1 MTSDYLKSYECK
13 ENVLFNKNR
22 KLVCHI
28 LNKYYTSWPEL
39 KDDLIAV
46 GMIALWKATE
56 RYDENREVKFSSFAG
71 RAIRNEMSN
80 EVHRIY
86 GRNESLKR
94 EYTEKQESL
103 DKALYIGKDNDE
115 CSYHEILPDTVDDYE
130 NFDTNADL
138 KLAIRY
144 LPKSNRTALI
154 LYYFYGWSQGQIAE
168 HFSMSR
174 SWVAKL
180 LTTSTKML
188 KNILLHVR
196 IIEEIL
202 DELRVY
208 NSLNKHHKI
217 DLYDK
222 LEEKYSVDRDLLK
235 FLVRHM
241 EDIDMTNK
249 ELVYSWLD
257 NNKEDAKSKSHGE
270 LTRKISFQLALKAST
285 VGAYVSQWLSEQP
298 SSNPVGDKLVSDVKV
313 DPPVSDNNFE
323 LPKLELGK
331 VDKPKRSRSI
341 KLDSIKGEFTYGLFN
356 ISTEDGLEIINDDA
370 FSINFKNHE
379 EFKKFVEEVE
389 ELFDLMEVVYQL
401 DNVEELD

>member
-1 MTSDYLKSYECK
+1 MASDYLKSYECK
-13 ENVLFNKNR
+13 ENVLFNENR
-22 KLVCHI
+22 KLVYHM
-28 LNKYYTSWPEL
+28 LNKYYTRWPEL
-39 KDDLIAV
+39 KDDLVAV

-56 RYDENREVKFSSFAG
+56 QYDENREVKFQSFAG

-86 GRNESLKR
+86 GRNGSAKS
-94 EYTEKQESL
+94 EYTKNLESL
-103 DKALYIGKDNDE
+103 DKTFCIGRDNDE
-115 CSYHEILPDTVDDYE
+115 GSYYEILPDTVDDYE
-130 NFDTNADL
+130 TLDTNTEL
-138 KLAIRY
+138 KLGIRY

-154 LYYFYGWSQGQIAE
+154 LYYFYSWSQEQIAE
-168 HFSMSR
+168 HLGKSR
-174 SWVAKL
+174 TRVSRL
-180 LTTSTKML
+180 LATSTKML

-208 NSLNKHHKI
+208 NSLNKHHKV

-235 FLVRHM
+235 FLVKNM
-241 EDIDMTNK
+241 EEIDMTNK

-298 SSNPVGDKLVSDVKV
+298 SSNPVGDKLVSEVKV
-313 DPPVSDNNFE
+313 DPPVSDKTFE

-331 VDKPKRSRSI
+331 VDKPKRFRSI
-341 KLDSIKGEFTYGLFN
+341 KLDSVKGEFTYGLFN

-401 DNVEELD
+401 DNVKELD

>member
-1 MTSDYLKSYECK
+1 MANDYLKSYECK

-22 KLVCHI
+22 KLVYHI
-28 LNKYYTSWPEL
+28 LNKYYTKWPEL
-39 KDDLIAV
+39 KDDLVAV
-46 GMIALWKATE
+46 GMIALWKATDQ
-56 RYDENREVKFSSFAG
+56 YDENREVKFQSFAG

-86 GRNESLKR
+86 GRNGSVR
-94 EYTEKQESL
+94 SEYTKNQESL
-103 DKALYIGKDNDE
+103 DKTFCIGRDNDE
-115 CSYHEILPDTVDDYE
+115 VGYHEILPDTVNDYE
-130 NFDTNADL
+130 TLDTNTEL
-138 KLAIRY
+138 KLGIRY
-144 LPKSNRTALI
+144 LPKSYRTALI
-154 LYYFYGWSQGQIAE
+154 LYYFYGWSQEQIAE
-168 HFSMSR
+168 HLGKSR
-174 SWVAKL
+174 TRVARL

-208 NSLNKHHKI
+208 NSLNKHHKV

-249 ELVYSWLD
+249 ELVYSWLED
-257 NNKEDAKSKSHGE
+257 NKEYAKSKSHGE
-270 LTRKISFQLALKAST
+270 LTRKISAQLVIKAST
-285 VGAYVSQWLSEQP
+285 VGAYVSQWLSGQS
-298 SSNPVGDKLVSDVKV
+298 SSNLVGDKLVSDVKV
-313 DPPVSDNNFE
+313 DPPVSDKTFE

-341 KLDSIKGEFTYGLFN
+341 KLDSVKGEFTYGLFN
-356 ISTEDGLEIINDDA
+356 ISEENGLDIINDEG

-379 EFKKFVEEVE
+379 EFNKFVEEVK

-401 DNVEELD
+401 DNVKELD